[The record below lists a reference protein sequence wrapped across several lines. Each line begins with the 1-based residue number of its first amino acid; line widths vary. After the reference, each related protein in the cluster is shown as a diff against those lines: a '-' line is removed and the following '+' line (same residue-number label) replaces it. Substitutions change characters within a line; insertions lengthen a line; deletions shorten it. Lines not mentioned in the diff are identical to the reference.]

1 MSVLTP
7 CRRFLTCKLFN
18 IIFLFA
24 ETAASAVDPAEGQR
38 LLYPTRGCV
47 QIEDPHPLPA
57 GRGNAAPRLVDS
69 QEARTSVAAA
79 AAAAVG
85 AAVQM

>member
-1 MSVLTP
+1 M
-7 CRRFLTCKLFN
+7 
-18 IIFLFA
+18 
-24 ETAASAVDPAEGQR
+24 Q
-38 LLYPTRGCV
+38 GCV
-47 QIEDPHPLPA
+47 QIEDPHPFPA

-69 QEARTSVAAA
+69 QEARASEATAA